1 MAQSYQIILA
11 DDHVLFRQGIKRLLE
26 DLKGVEV
33 IAEAGD
39 GLELLALLR
48 QSQPQMVILDI
59 SMPRLRGLEAAKE
72 IKTGFPQVKIL
83 MLSMHK
89 NTEYFY
95 NALSS
100 GAEGYLLKEDADREL
115 FTAIEK
121 IRKGER
127 YISPILLE
135 DLSKDVVELRGGH
148 RKPASEDLTLREK
161 EILKLVAEGKTS
173 PEIAELL
180 CISVRTVQNHRAN
193 IMRKLKIKNTTDL
206 LRYAYRRGYVSLL
219 I

>member
-1 MAQSYQIILA
+1 MQPYRVILA
-11 DDHVLFRQGIKRLLE
+11 DDHVMFRQGIKRLLG
-26 DLKGVEV
+26 DMKGIEV

-39 GLELLALLR
+39 GLELLSLLR
-48 QSQPQMVILDI
+48 KARPQMVILDI

-72 IKTGFPQVKIL
+72 IKTSFPQVKIL
-83 MLSMHK
+83 ILSMHR

-95 NALSS
+95 NAISS

-121 IRKGER
+121 IRTGER
-127 YISPILLE
+127 YVSPILLG
-135 DLSKDVVELRGGH
+135 DLSKDVIELRGGH
-148 RKPASEDLTLREK
+148 RKPASEDLSIRER

-173 PEIAELL
+173 PEIGDLL

-193 IMRKLKIKNTTDL
+193 IMRKLNIKNTTDL
-206 LRYAYRRGYVSLL
+206 LRYAYRRGYTSLL
-219 I
+219 N

>member
-1 MAQSYQIILA
+1 VQPYRVILA
-11 DDHVLFRQGIKRLLE
+11 DDHVMFRQGIKRLLG

-33 IAEAGD
+33 IGEVGD
-39 GLELLALLR
+39 GIELLSLLR
-48 QSQPQMVILDI
+48 EVRPQMVILDI

-72 IKTGFPQVKIL
+72 IKTSFPQVKVLI
-83 MLSMHK
+83 LSMHR

-95 NALSS
+95 NAISS

-115 FTAIEK
+115 YTAIEK

-127 YISPILLE
+127 YVSPILSE
-135 DLSKDVVELRGGH
+135 ELSKDLVELRGGH
-148 RKPASEDLTLREK
+148 RRTSSEDLSIREK
-161 EILKLVAEGKTS
+161 EVLKLVAEGKTS
-173 PEIAELL
+173 PEIADLL

-206 LRYAYRRGYVSLL
+206 LRYAYRRGYTSLL
-219 I
+219 N

>member
-1 MAQSYQIILA
+1 M
-11 DDHVLFRQGIKRLLE
+11 FRQGIKRLLG
-26 DLKGVEV
+26 DMKGIEV

-39 GLELLALLR
+39 GLELLSLLR
-48 QSQPQMVILDI
+48 KARPQMVILDI

-72 IKTGFPQVKIL
+72 IKTGFPHVKIL
-83 MLSMHK
+83 ILSMHK

-100 GAEGYLLKEDADREL
+100 GAEGYLLKEDADKEL

-127 YISPILLE
+127 YVSPILLE
-135 DLSKDVVELRGGH
+135 ELTKDMVELRGGH
-148 RKPASEDLTLREK
+148 RKLSSEDLTIREK

-173 PEIAELL
+173 PEIAGLL

-193 IMRKLKIKNTTDL
+193 IMRKLRIKNTTDL
-206 LRYAYRRGYVSLL
+206 LRYAYRRGYTSLHN
-219 I
+219 

>member
-1 MAQSYQIILA
+1 M
-11 DDHVLFRQGIKRLLE
+11 FRQGIKRLLG

-33 IAEAGD
+33 IGEAGD
-39 GLELLALLR
+39 GIELLSLLR
-48 QSQPQMVILDI
+48 EVRPQMVILDI

-72 IKTGFPQVKIL
+72 IKTSFPQVKVLI
-83 MLSMHK
+83 LSMHR

-95 NALSS
+95 NAISS

-115 FTAIEK
+115 YTAIEK
-121 IRKGER
+121 IRRGER
-127 YISPILLE
+127 YVSPILSE

-148 RKPASEDLTLREK
+148 RRTSSEDLSIREK

-173 PEIAELL
+173 PEIADLL

-193 IMRKLKIKNTTDL
+193 IMRKLNIKNTTDL
-206 LRYAYRRGYVSLL
+206 LRYAYRRGYTSLL
-219 I
+219 N

>member
-1 MAQSYQIILA
+1 VHSYRVILA
-11 DDHVLFRQGIKRLLE
+11 DDHVLFRQGIKRLLG

-33 IAEAGD
+33 IGEAGD
-39 GLELLALLR
+39 GIELLSLLR
-48 QSQPQMVILDI
+48 KQQPQMVILDI

-72 IKTGFPQVKIL
+72 IKTSFPQIKIL
-83 MLSMHK
+83 ILSMHK

-95 NALSS
+95 NAISS

-115 FTAIEK
+115 YTAIEK
-121 IRKGER
+121 IRRGER
-127 YISPILLE
+127 YVSPILLA

-148 RKPASEDLTLREK
+148 RRTSSEDLSIREK

-173 PEIAELL
+173 PEIADLL

-193 IMRKLKIKNTTDL
+193 IMRKLNIKNTTDL
-206 LRYAYRRGYVSLL
+206 LRYAYRRGYTSLL
-219 I
+219 N

>member
-1 MAQSYQIILA
+1 M
-11 DDHVLFRQGIKRLLE
+11 FRQGIKRLLG

-33 IAEAGD
+33 IGEVGD
-39 GLELLALLR
+39 GIELLSLLR
-48 QSQPQMVILDI
+48 EVRPQMVILDI

-72 IKTGFPQVKIL
+72 IKTSFPQVKVLI
-83 MLSMHK
+83 LSMHR

-95 NALSS
+95 NAISS

-115 FTAIEK
+115 YTAIEK

-127 YISPILLE
+127 YVSPILSE
-135 DLSKDVVELRGGH
+135 ELSKDLVELRGGH
-148 RKPASEDLTLREK
+148 RRTSSEDLSVREK
-161 EILKLVAEGKTS
+161 EVLKLVAEGKTS
-173 PEIAELL
+173 PEIADLL

-206 LRYAYRRGYVSLL
+206 LRYAYRRGYTSLL
-219 I
+219 N